1 MIDSALGLIEFLVYQ
16 PSQGMVHPGLSA
28 SWVAVVVA
36 IMLMMILWVLKFSPD
51 AISNSSINS
60 SLLVKS
66 IAKFSVL
73 GSITRSF
80 ITRPYVITIL
90 RVITSIVFI
99 LVIAAGLFGT
109 PLAERNLATMLTW
122 TLWWS
127 AVVISVFFVGSAW
140 CAICPWDA
148 IATWLVRRRLWRR
161 GSEVSSLNLKV
172 PKSLRNIWP
181 AIFLLVFL
189 TWLELGVGVTTSP
202 YATALLALLIVVLAT
217 ISLAVYERKAFC
229 RYFCPVGRTLG
240 AYGGISPIA
249 LRPVENAI
257 CVSCKTLECYH
268 GTSDI
273 EPCPTFLVMGSMKQN
288 TYCISCGACTQSCPT
303 QNINWQFRPIGNE
316 ITYASR
322 PHWDEAWFIIGL
334 LSLTLF
340 HGFTMMPYWEIWMQ
354 NLAYQI
360 GDSGRLL
367 ISFSIGMAI
376 ALLLPILLYSFSIT
390 CLSKISG
397 NTEWRRIFSAMA
409 FSVLPLAF
417 SYHIAHN
424 LSHLVRES
432 QGFWSVVANPFGK
445 NSLPL
450 STQEIHFR
458 HFNPM
463 IPDNIVFA
471 LQALLIL
478 VGFWLALKILR
489 YRIINLGSGVSHKFK
504 WMTLPMVL
512 FITIISL
519 LSLWLLMQ
527 PMIMRM

>member
-16 PSQGMVHPGLSA
+16 PGQGMVHPGLSA
-28 SWVAVVVA
+28 SWVAFVLA
-36 IMLMMILWVLKFSPD
+36 IMLMMILWMLKFSPD
-51 AISNSSINS
+51 VISNSNINS
-60 SLLVKS
+60 SLVVKS
-66 IAKFSVL
+66 LAKISIL
-73 GSITRSF
+73 GNFTRSI
-80 ITRPYVITIL
+80 ITRPYVITLL
-90 RVITSIVFI
+90 RVITSIIFL
-99 LVIAAGLFGT
+99 LVIATGLIGT

-127 AVVISVFFVGSAW
+127 GVVISVFFVGSAW

-161 GSEVSSLNLKV
+161 GSEVSSLNLRV
-172 PKSLRNIWP
+172 PKPIRNIWP

-217 ISLAVYERKAFC
+217 ISLAIYERKAFC

-240 AYGGISPIA
+240 AYGGIAPIA
-249 LRPVENAI
+249 LRPIENAI
-257 CVSCKTLECYH
+257 CASCKTLECYH
-268 GTSDI
+268 GTRDI
-273 EPCPTFLVMGSMKQN
+273 EPCPTFLVMGSLKQN
-288 TYCISCGACTQSCPT
+288 TYCISCGACTQSCPK
-303 QNINWQFRPIGNE
+303 QNINWQFRPVANE

-322 PHWDEAWFIIGL
+322 PHWDEAWFILGL

-340 HGFTMMPYWEIWMQ
+340 HGFTMMPYWETWMLS
-354 NLAYQI
+354 LAWQI

-367 ISFSIGMAI
+367 FTFSIGMAV
-376 ALLLPILLYSFSIT
+376 ALLLPILLYSLSIT
-390 CLSKISG
+390 SLSKFTG
-397 NTEWRRIFSAMA
+397 ATEWRRLFSAMA
-409 FSVLPLAF
+409 FCILPLAF

-432 QGFWSVVANPFGK
+432 EGFWSVVVNPFGT
-445 NSLPL
+445 NTLPL
-450 STQEIHFR
+450 SMTEIHMR
-458 HFNPM
+458 HMNPLVA
-463 IPDNIVFA
+463 DNIVFA
-471 LQALLIL
+471 LQAMLIL
-478 VGFWLALKILR
+478 TGFWLALKILR
-489 YRIINLGSGVSHKFK
+489 YRITQLASELTHESRWVMF
-504 WMTLPMVL
+504 PMVL